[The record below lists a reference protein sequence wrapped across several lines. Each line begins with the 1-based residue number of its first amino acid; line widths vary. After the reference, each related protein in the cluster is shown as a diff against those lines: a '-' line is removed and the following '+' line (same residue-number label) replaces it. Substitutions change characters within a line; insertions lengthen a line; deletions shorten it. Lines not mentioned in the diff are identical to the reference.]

1 MSTTEIS
8 LLTLLQLILEE
19 TMVLVAMEVIMKQY
33 KVQLRILKLKT
44 H

>member
-8 LLTLLQLILEE
+8 LLTLPQLILEE

-33 KVQLRILKLKT
+33 KIQLRILQLKT